1 MFQHYDLFCDNLYNT
16 FLFFRELFK
25 VFELIL
31 FYYFV
36 VLIDCLWPL
45 LQKFL
50 PHKLKL
56 FLYVV
61 VKFLS
66 SYLLLLHI
74 DMVVIQS

>member
-1 MFQHYDLFCDNLYNT
+1 
-16 FLFFRELFK
+16 
-25 VFELIL
+25 
-31 FYYFV
+31 
-36 VLIDCLWPL
+36 
-45 LQKFL
+45 
-50 PHKLKL
+50 L